1 MKKITYQI
9 TLDDDAYF
17 ASITQIEKLLLF
29 PVSNGNMTFKIEEVE
44 K

>member
-9 TLDDDAYF
+9 TLSDEEYF
-17 ASITQIEKLLLF
+17 ASNTQIEKLLLF
-29 PVSNGNMTFKIEEVE
+29 PVKGNMVFKVEEIE